1 MHAVPRSRRLA
12 HFPAHTLMN
21 LSTLAIGLGLIFALP
36 ALYGVLQPAAFARL
50 ARQFPRY
57 TPVGWVLTLIATV
70 WFLYWVSL
78 ETVQD
83 FKPMKPFLY
92 LLFGGVGIGTCVY
105 VRDYLPVRGLAILL
119 LLAAK
124 LMVDTARVVDT
135 DWRLVI
141 VTWAYVWVF
150 AGMWLTI
157 SPWRLRDLIQW
168 ATASE
173 SRTRVV
179 NGIRLGFATLV
190 LVLGLTVFR

>member
-1 MHAVPRSRRLA
+1 MS
-12 HFPAHTLMN
+12 
-21 LSTLAIGLGLIFALP
+21 LSTLAIFLGLIFGMP
-36 ALYGVLQPAAFARL
+36 ALYGVMKPAGFARM
-50 ARQFPRY
+50 ARGFPRY
-57 TPVGWVLTLIATV
+57 TPVGWVLTLIATL

-92 LLFGGVGIGTCVY
+92 LLFGGVGLGTCLFVP
-105 VRDYLPVRGLAILL
+105 DFLPVRGLAILL

-124 LMVDTARVVDT
+124 LMVDSARVVES

-141 VTWAYVWVF
+141 VTWAYLWVF

-157 SPWRLRDLIQW
+157 SPWRLRDMIQW

-173 SRTRVV
+173 SRTRLV
-179 NGIRLGFATLV
+179 NGVRLGFALLV
-190 LVLGLTVFR
+190 LILGLTAFR